1 MVITIKTNF
10 TVIFFR
16 KIIHRDQKKD
26 EKLLCGIFMSLHFS
40 KYGLF
45 KVLSC
50 FLFVISEKHLS
61 FVEKKILQFVYTGVK
76 LIKCIR
82 MAVL

>member
-1 MVITIKTNF
+1 
-10 TVIFFR
+10 
-16 KIIHRDQKKD
+16 
-26 EKLLCGIFMSLHFS
+26 MSLHFS